1 LAWVV
6 EQAGGRASTGT
17 GRILDVEPKQL
28 HQRVPLIIGSAN
40 DVRDAEE
47 FIQDKREPRMPGHT
61 REMMVS
67 PGS

>member
-1 LAWVV
+1 
-6 EQAGGRASTGT
+6 
-17 GRILDVEPKQL
+17 
-28 HQRVPLIIGSAN
+28 VPLIIGSAN

-61 REMMVS
+61 REILVG